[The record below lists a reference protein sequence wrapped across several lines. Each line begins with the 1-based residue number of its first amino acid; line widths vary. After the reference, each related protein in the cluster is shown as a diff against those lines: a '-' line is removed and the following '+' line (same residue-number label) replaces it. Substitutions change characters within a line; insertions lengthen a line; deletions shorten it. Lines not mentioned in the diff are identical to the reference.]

1 MMQKIDSNFWT
12 ILVVDDEEVIRRLLC
27 HKLKIE
33 GYTCVDAGNSRQALE
48 KMQEKPADLAILD
61 IMMPGGSGIELLSEI
76 KKAYPD
82 TIVIMATAV
91 GDAETAIKCVRL
103 GAYDYFTK
111 PYNLDEVAISISRAL
126 NTRRLEL
133 EVLDYQQHLEEKV
146 KVQADKIRNSFMN
159 AVTALA
165 LALDA
170 KDEYTSGHSGRV
182 SEISVVLAK
191 ELGLHESAVENIRLA
206 GLIHDIG
213 KIGVKEAVL
222 NKPGM
227 LTPEEFEHIKTH
239 PAIGERIL
247 KPIVEEK
254 EILDMVRLHHER
266 FDGRGYPDGLSGDQI
281 PVGAAIM
288 ALADAFDA
296 MTSDRPY
303 RKSLGNAIAVEEI
316 KKGSGTQFVPEVV
329 EAFLRVDKKIAT
341 AAPGS

>member
-1 MMQKIDSNFWT
+1 MQKIDNGSWT

-27 HKLKIE
+27 QKLRSE
-33 GYTCVDAGNSRQALE
+33 GYTCVDAGNSQQAME
-48 KMQEKPADLAILD
+48 KMREKPADLVILD
-61 IMMPGGSGIELLSEI
+61 IMMPGGSGVELLPEL
-76 KKAYPD
+76 KKIYPD
-82 TIVIMATAV
+82 TVVIMATAV

-111 PYNLDEVAISISRAL
+111 PYNLDEVAISVGRAL

-182 SEISVVLAK
+182 SEISVVIAK
-191 ELGLHESAVENIRLA
+191 EMAMPENAVEKIRLA

-222 NKPGM
+222 NKPGK
-227 LTPEEFEHIKTH
+227 LTSEEFEHIKTH

-247 KPIVEEK
+247 KPIVEER

-266 FDGRGYPDGLSGDQI
+266 FDGRGYPDGLSGEQI

-288 ALADAFDA
+288 ALADAYDA

-303 RKSLGNAIAVEEI
+303 RKSLGNSIAVEEI
-316 KKGSGTQFVPEVV
+316 KKGSGTQFTPDVV
-329 EAFLRVDKKIAT
+329 AAFLRVEKIIAT
-341 AAPGS
+341 DTAEL

>member
-1 MMQKIDSNFWT
+1 MERM
-12 ILVVDDEEVIRRLLC
+12 R
-27 HKLKIE
+27 
-33 GYTCVDAGNSRQALE
+33 
-48 KMQEKPADLAILD
+48 EKPADLVILD
-61 IMMPGGSGIELLSEI
+61 IMMPGGSGVELLPEL
-76 KKAYPD
+76 KKIYPD
-82 TIVIMATAV
+82 TVVIMATAV

-111 PYNLDEVAISISRAL
+111 PYNLDEVAISVGRAL

-182 SEISVVLAK
+182 SEISVVIAK
-191 ELGLHESAVENIRLA
+191 EMAMPENAVEKIRLA

-222 NKPGM
+222 NKPGK
-227 LTPEEFEHIKTH
+227 LTSEEFEHIKTH

-247 KPIVEEK
+247 KPIVEER

-266 FDGRGYPDGLSGDQI
+266 FDGRGYPDGLSGEQI

-288 ALADAFDA
+288 ALADAYDA

-316 KKGSGTQFVPEVV
+316 KKGSGTQFPPNVV
-329 EAFLRVDKKIAT
+329 AAFLRVEKIIAT
-341 AAPGS
+341 NTADL

>member
-1 MMQKIDSNFWT
+1 MTSIHNHQWE

-27 HKLKIE
+27 HKLKSE
-33 GYTCVDAGNSRQALE
+33 GYTCVEAGGLRQAME
-48 KMQEKPADLAILD
+48 KMHERPADLAILD
-61 IMMPGGSGIELLSEI
+61 IMMPGGSGVELLPEI
-76 KKAYPD
+76 KKNYPD

-111 PYNLDEVAISISRAL
+111 PYNLDEVALSVARAL

-146 KVQADKIRNSFMN
+146 KVQADKIRDSFMN

-182 SEISVVLAK
+182 SEISVIIAK
-191 ELGLHESAVENIRLA
+191 ELGMHDSTLENIRLA

-222 NKPGM
+222 NKPGK

-247 KPIVEEK
+247 KPIVEEQD
-254 EILDMVRLHHER
+254 ILDMVRLHHER
-266 FDGRGYPDGLSGDQI
+266 FDGRGYPDGLSGERI
-281 PVGAAIM
+281 PLGAAIM

-303 RKSLGNAIAVEEI
+303 RKSLGNTVAVEEI
-316 KKGSGTQFVPEVV
+316 KKGSGTQFVPDVV
-329 EAFLRVDKKIAT
+329 EAFLRVERIIA
-341 AAPGS
+341 ADDVIS

>member
-1 MMQKIDSNFWT
+1 MQKIDNSSWL

-27 HKLKIE
+27 HKLKNE
-33 GYTCVDAGNSRQALE
+33 GYVCIEASGSQLAME
-48 KMQEKPADLAILD
+48 KMQEKPADLVILD
-61 IMMPGGSGIELLSEI
+61 IMMPGGSGVELLPEL
-76 KKAYPD
+76 KKIYPD

-111 PYNLDEVAISISRAL
+111 PYNLDEVVISVGRAL

-146 KVQADKIRNSFMN
+146 KEQSDKIRNSFMN

-182 SEISVVLAK
+182 SEISVVIAK
-191 ELGLHESAVENIRLA
+191 ELGLAESAVENIRLA

-227 LTPEEFEHIKTH
+227 LTSDEFEHIKTH

-247 KPIVEEK
+247 KPIVEEQ

-266 FDGRGYPDGLSGDQI
+266 FDGRGYPDGLSGEKI

-288 ALADAFDA
+288 ALADAYDA

-316 KKGSGTQFVPEVV
+316 KKGAGTQFAPDVV
-329 EAFLRVDKKIAT
+329 TAFLRVEKII
-341 AAPGS
+341 AADIAVF